1 MNRSPR
7 RCVIGERPAVV
18 LGRWLRTIRVGLPLL
33 AIAACPCAASGGKA
47 ANYALAY
54 VIELNGIRDTG
65 VLDECKTGM
74 LCQIRNRR
82 GDVTIWV
89 AINPGDWLANLSIS
103 GNRQDCCFF
112 YGGLDHTVVD
122 AYQKLIRVP
131 IFAGRRLRGNE
142 WVRDFPV
149 GTLWLSFSNVPK
161 PTRFSRPQTNR
172 PI

>member
-122 AYQKLIRVP
+122 AY
-131 IFAGRRLRGNE
+131 
-142 WVRDFPV
+142 
-149 GTLWLSFSNVPK
+149 
-161 PTRFSRPQTNR
+161 
-172 PI
+172 